1 MSNHTVLKNVE
12 GYTLSLIKSKCSKP
26 SDLYKLVLTEEV
38 KFHDQ
43 RCSVSE
49 KVFFM
54 SEEELGRF
62 ARALVLAEA

>member
-1 MSNHTVLKNVE
+1 MSNHTILKNIE
-12 GYTLSLIKSKCSKP
+12 GYALTLNKSKCSKP
-26 SDLYKLVLTEEV
+26 GYLYKLVLTEEV
-38 KFHDQ
+38 KTQDQ
-43 RCSVSE
+43 QCSVSE